1 MSDRFFCPHI
11 SDSSVTLTDAE
22 AHHALHVRRLKA
34 GDSLR
39 LFDGAG
45 TTAEAVVKQTGRQ
58 DLTVSVL
65 TKSYVERRSVGR
77 VSVAACVP
85 RGDRVKWMVEKLTE
99 IGVDRFIPL
108 HTERSSGLSAAK
120 LRKLSAT
127 VIAAAKQ
134 CRRSWLMEIGQMQPL
149 NELLKTADQAASLV
163 IAHPPG
169 PDDACQLK
177 VSGRPNCDVIV
188 LIGPEGGFTD
198 EEVAAAEQKSAARV
212 TWPGGIL
219 RTETAAVVVAALV
232 LAGRPLTRE

>member
-99 IGVDRFIPL
+99 QVLLNVDVFLASQIDVRQLPDAQ
-108 HTERSSGLSAAK
+108 LS
-120 LRKLSAT
+120 
-127 VIAAAKQ
+127 
-134 CRRSWLMEIGQMQPL
+134 
-149 NELLKTADQAASLV
+149 TADQ
-163 IAHPPG
+163 
-169 PDDACQLK
+169 CQ
-177 VSGRPNCDVIV
+177 
-188 LIGPEGGFTD
+188 
-198 EEVAAAEQKSAARV
+198 
-212 TWPGGIL
+212 
-219 RTETAAVVVAALV
+219 
-232 LAGRPLTRE
+232 